1 MNQKITALL
10 SLIALMSLC
19 PATKA
24 SVPPVAKLVEPQGN
38 VEYRRGSSDW
48 KIVKRTKYLFEG
60 YGVRTGKGGSVRL
73 VSQVNG
79 DSRQLRGES
88 ELSLIHI

>member
-10 SLIALMSLC
+10 SLIASLSLARNKSKC
-19 PATKA
+19 SPG
-24 SVPPVAKLVEPQGN
+24 VKLVEPEGS

-60 YGVRTGKGGSVRL
+60 YGVRTGKGG
-73 VSQVNG
+73 VSG
-79 DSRQLRGES
+79 L
-88 ELSLIHI
+88 

>member
-10 SLIALMSLC
+10 SLIASLSLC
-19 PATKA
+19 AVTKA
-24 SVPPVAKLVEPQGN
+24 SVPPVAKLVEPEGN

-60 YGVRTGKGGSVRL
+60 YGVRTGKGRECPACKSSKRRFATTQRRVRDP
-73 VSQVNG
+73 NF
-79 DSRQLRGES
+79 
-88 ELSLIHI
+88 